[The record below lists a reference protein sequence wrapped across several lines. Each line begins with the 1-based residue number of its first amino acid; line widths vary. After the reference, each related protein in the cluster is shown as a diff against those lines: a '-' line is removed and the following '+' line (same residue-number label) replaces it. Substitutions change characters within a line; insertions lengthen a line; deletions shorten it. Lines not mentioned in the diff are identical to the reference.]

1 VQVVLMR
8 VVAVA
13 GRFAGAAAAAA
24 LGLAVA
30 AGGVTALARYLF
42 GYAVPDGF
50 DLVRLTGG
58 IAACW
63 GIAAAIAADEL
74 IRIDVARTLP
84 RPLAAAVAVLG
95 GVGALAGAVLLAR
108 SGVLGT
114 GLLLASGETTADLQ
128 LPLWPAHLV
137 MAAGLVVAALL
148 ALLRLL
154 APASGETG
162 G

>member
-1 VQVVLMR
+1 MQAALTR
-8 VVAVA
+8 GVAAA
-13 GRFAGAAAAAA
+13 GRFAGRAAAAA
-24 LGLAVA
+24 LGLAVV

-74 IRIDVARTLP
+74 IRIDVARALP
-84 RPLAAAVAVLG
+84 RPLAAVVAVLG
-95 GVGALAGAVLLAR
+95 GAGALAGAVLLAR

-114 GLLLASGETTADLQ
+114 DLLLRSGETTADLQ

-154 APASGETG
+154 APVEGDVET
-162 G
+162 